1 MSPITI
7 RRLVLA
13 VFVGGIIGMIVSSVN
28 SSTGGAITFGLIT
41 AAGAVA
47 LILVT
52 SVAGSEAF
60 SRGGA
65 VDEET
70 ALDVETRI
78 RRLVEQGT
86 DEAELRQLVRR
97 ATELGRGR
105 R

>member
-1 MSPITI
+1 VAGSYAFP
-7 RRLVLA
+7 
-13 VFVGGIIGMIVSSVN
+13 GG
-28 SSTGGAITFGLIT
+28 
-41 AAGAVA
+41 GAVA
-47 LILVT
+47 
-52 SVAGSEAF
+52 EAP
-60 SRGGA
+60 
-65 VDEET
+65 